1 MPSGIRTHL
10 MPSVNRMEEQAMA
23 AFQPNLPAKTVDLQ
37 LKQALDELR
46 RAEKNAVLWF
56 AEIQNRK
63 LYEKLGYSSIYQYA
77 TVELAFSK
85 GKASQFIN
93 LAESM
98 RALPKLKR
106 SLSRGEIPWTKAR
119 EVSRV
124 ATPKTEKA
132 WIAEAKSST
141 SRELERKVAITKQRA
156 KALRNGAS
164 TQGELAAAA
173 PVMADGT
180 ASVGKAAAGRGKVT
194 AEVGNVVPDRAGIP
208 LEAIAPAEVPVDLH
222 LRFTPDQYA
231 RYEALMEKLRK
242 KGARESR
249 EELLLAGLEELA
261 LSEDSA
267 REFPRGNTRK
277 GKGVPIAHANETNGR
292 NGGGSQRRKVDAAK
306 FDRPEEFPR
315 GNTKSPYQVNVQLCE
330 RCGTGTVETT
340 KGTKAL
346 SPATLRSILC
356 DAKIRE
362 PGRRNRTILPERLRR
377 QAMER
382 DRFRC
387 RAAGCSGTRFLSVH
401 HLVPREKG
409 GSHELENLIT
419 LCGGCHR
426 AAHRN

>member
-267 REFPRGNTRK
+267 REFPRGNT
-277 GKGVPIAHANETNGR
+277 
-292 NGGGSQRRKVDAAK
+292 
-306 FDRPEEFPR
+306 
-315 GNTKSPYQVNVQLCE
+315 KSPYQVNVQLCE